1 MTTRSLP
8 AALILSLAF
17 APAVIAQSPP
27 FTVEKNVL
35 VPMPDGV
42 RLATDLYIPNPAA
55 KVPAILVRTPYD
67 RSQFSWLGQPLAAH
81 GYVVVVQDAR
91 GTGAS
96 EGALEPF
103 IHERSDGVATVRWIA
118 RQPWSNG
125 RIGLW
130 GTSYLAFAGL
140 MIAAEKPPEV
150 GAMVALSGW
159 GDVRRMLYPG
169 DALQLLVTLGWNLSQ
184 QISGRKISDWP
195 AVFQTIPVDSIPA
208 KFGARRE
215 AWNAVAA
222 LIKDPTA
229 LEQTSLG
236 RASLEIPILHIT
248 GWNDFLVND
257 ALAVY
262 ANAVRGAGGARQKL
276 IVGPWAHD
284 QVWGPATR
292 VGDEDF
298 GSEAALGGEK
308 VVELT
313 VRWFDHWLKG
323 EETGITRDPP
333 VRYFMMDA
341 NQWRTSDAWPPRE
354 SRTQEWF
361 LDSAGR
367 ANSAAGDGRLVAELP
382 RKKTSDGFI
391 FDPLAPVPTAGGAN
405 FHHFPEF
412 LGPRDQRAV
421 EERTDVLVYT
431 SAPLESSLQIAGPID
446 VEVYASTEG
455 VATDFTAKLVEVRAD
470 GYARIIAD
478 GIRRVKKADLR
489 KPIIVTLGHTAMAI
503 PKGSRLR
510 LEVSSSNFPKYA
522 RNPNTGET
530 PESAIVFKKVGQR
543 IDHGGRTPSRVRLAV
558 LPAGK

>member
-1 MTTRSLP
+1 MKTRNLI
-8 AALILSLAF
+8 AALIPSLLF
-17 APAVIAQSPP
+17 APTVIAQSPP
-27 FTVEKNVL
+27 FTVEKNVR

-42 RLATDLYIPNPAA
+42 GLATDLYIPNPAA

-103 IHERSDGVATVRWIA
+103 IHERSDGVATVHWIA
-118 RQPWSNG
+118 SQTWSNG

-130 GTSYLAFAGL
+130 GTSYLTFAGL

-150 GAMVALSGW
+150 GAMVAMSGW

-184 QISGRKISDWP
+184 QISGRKIADWQ

-215 AWNAVAA
+215 AWNAVGAM
-222 LIKDPTA
+222 IKDPSA

-236 RASLEIPILHIT
+236 RTSLEIPILHIS

-262 ANAVRGAGGARQKL
+262 ANAVRGAGAGRQKL

-284 QVWGPATR
+284 QVWGPETR
-292 VGDEDF
+292 VGEEEF
-298 GSEAALGGEK
+298 TEEAAMGGQK

-313 VRWFDHWLKG
+313 VRWFDYWLKG
-323 EETGITRDPP
+323 EETGITREPP
-333 VRYFMMDA
+333 VRYFMMDT

-354 SRTQEWF
+354 SKTQEWF
-361 LDSAGR
+361 LESDGR
-367 ANSAAGDGRLVAELP
+367 ANGAAGDGRLVAERP
-382 RKKTSDGFI
+382 HKEKSDRFT
-391 FDPLAPVPTAGGAN
+391 FDPLDPVPTAGGAN
-405 FHHFPEF
+405 FHHFPQF

-431 SAPLESSLQIAGPID
+431 SAPLESCLQIVGPID
-446 VEVYASTEG
+446 VEAYASTEG
-455 VATDFTAKLVEVRAD
+455 VATDFTAKLVEVRAN

-478 GIRRVKKADLR
+478 GIRRVKKADLQE
-489 KPIIVTLGHTAMAI
+489 PIIVTLGHTAIAI
-503 PKGSRLR
+503 PRGNRLR
-510 LEVSSSNFPKYA
+510 LEISSSNFPKFA

-543 IDHGGRTPSRVRLAV
+543 IDHGGRAPSRVRLAV
-558 LPAGK
+558 LPAIK